1 MSFSHAI
8 LHIDGDAFFAACEQA
23 RNPKLK
29 GLPVITG
36 KERGIAASMSYEA
49 KRMGVTRAMPLWQI
63 KKLCPGAVILPSDYE
78 TYSILSERM
87 YSIVRR
93 YTSDVEEYG
102 IDECFA
108 DLTGLEKSFGK
119 SYLEVAKQIQHTL
132 FSELGFSFSIGL
144 APNKVLAK
152 VASKWNKPCGL
163 TYISQEEID
172 KFLCNLPCEKIWG
185 IGPATAVFLQGQNIH
200 TALEFARQSYWWAR
214 MHVSKPFVEIW
225 RELRGEYV
233 MPLSLLPKTSYDSIQ
248 KFKTFTPPSR
258 DRKFVFAQV
267 CKNIENACLKARRYD
282 LSTSEVFLVL
292 RTQEF
297 RHFSAHVELKS
308 PTNMPNEIIRQAES
322 AFQKMFRPGVDY
334 RATGVTLWNLSKTTF
349 QPDLFG
355 EFENQEKLRAVF
367 TQLDK
372 ASGKYGKHTVFL
384 GSSFYAHKYS
394 QHAGDRGDLP
404 ARRGITF
411 RGETK
416 RKRLG
421 IPEFLGEVG

>member
-1 MSFSHAI
+1 MSLTHAI
-8 LHIDGDAFFAACEQA
+8 LHIDGDAFFASCEQA
-23 RNPKLK
+23 RNPRLK
-29 GLPVITG
+29 GVPVITG

-49 KRMGVTRAMPLWQI
+49 KRMGVTRAMPIWQI
-63 KKLCPGAVILPSDYE
+63 KKLCPNVVILPSDYE
-78 TYSILSERM
+78 TYSILSRRM

-119 SYLEVAKQIQHTL
+119 SYLEVAKQIQHEL

-163 TYISQEEID
+163 TYIPQEEIE
-172 KFLCNLPCEKIWG
+172 KFLIHLPCEKVWG
-185 IGPATAVFLQGQNIH
+185 IGPATAALLDSQGIH
-200 TALEFARQSYWWAR
+200 TALEFARQNYWWSK
-214 MHVSKPFVEIW
+214 MMVNKPFLEIW
-225 RELRGEYV
+225 RELQGEFV
-233 MPLSLLPKTSYDSIQ
+233 MPLQITPKTSYDSIQ
-248 KFKTFTPPSR
+248 KFKTFTPPSK
-258 DRKFVFAQV
+258 DKKFIFAQV

-282 LSTSEVFLVL
+282 LSTKEIFIVL

-297 RHFSAHVELKS
+297 KHSTAHVELKS
-308 PTNMPNEIIRQAES
+308 PTNMPNEIIKQAEKS
-322 AFQKMFRPGVDY
+322 FAKIYRPKIDY

-355 EFENQEKLRAVF
+355 EFETQEKLRAVF

-384 GSSFYAHKYS
+384 GASFYAHKHS
-394 QHAGDRGDLP
+394 QHAGSRGELP
-404 ARRGITF
+404 ARRSITF
-411 RGETK
+411 PGETK